1 MFCDTFLVRVSAILE
16 GRAERGATV
25 PPYKT
30 SNLFYNTI
38 TTTYNNNRLKDN
50 KKMKLAIF
58 SLAATISAEKKVP
71 NRTPLQRLNTLRRFA
86 AEWTDANMD
95 STKGDKYEN
104 VLVKHANRM
113 ETKFNRCGFFDPN
126 IKHGGPRPAGKI
138 LFFSSILGFSRFTDF
153 RSD

>member
-1 MFCDTFLVRVSAILE
+1 MVLVSAILE

-30 SNLFYNTI
+30 SILFYNTI
-38 TTTYNNNRLKDN
+38 ITTYNINRLKD

-86 AEWTDANMD
+86 SEWTEANMD
-95 STKGDKYEN
+95 SKKGARYEN
-104 VLVKHANRM
+104 ILVKHANRM
-113 ETKFNRCGFFDPN
+113 EGKFNRCGFFDPN

-138 LFFSSILGFSRFTDF
+138 LIFLFLRFQGFRD
-153 RSD
+153 

>member
-1 MFCDTFLVRVSAILE
+1 
-16 GRAERGATV
+16 
-25 PPYKT
+25 
-30 SNLFYNTI
+30 
-38 TTTYNNNRLKDN
+38 
-50 KKMKLAIF
+50 MKLAIF

-138 LFFSSILGFSRFTDF
+138 LFCSSFLGFSRFTDF